1 LRRWRCCRQRNGG
14 WASACARPESPIH
27 AQHRRGGGERTIWV
41 SFDDQGGT
49 QRIYVAQPGPFAI
62 IAALVI
68 AALVLAGIVLLLFGL
83 VLVWIPVVVLVVAAL
98 LTTGYIRYYWRRLRQ
113 WTASR

>member
-1 LRRWRCCRQRNGG
+1 MPNDP
-14 WASACARPESPIH
+14 ASPPPERPRAEPEIIPPGQSG
-27 AQHRRGGGERTIWV
+27 RRGGHDERTIWV
-41 SFDDQGGT
+41 SVDEQGGT

-83 VLVWIPVVVLVVAAL
+83 VLFWVPVIILIVAGFLAA
-98 LTTGYIRYYWRRLRQ
+98 GYTRYYWRRLRQ
-113 WTASR
+113 WMASR